1 MHRLLT
7 AGLVLSSLAFLFV
20 TSASAE
26 AISAFVDNISGGSAR
41 FDAVPQAGFG
51 FYANASGTEKIN
63 CLGFYD
69 AANGESGFVGDG
81 LQAAHDVALLE
92 FDGSNRVV
100 IAEATIPAGDEATL
114 SGGYRWVSI
123 PEVTLDYTAQGAD
136 YYVLVASQGVER
148 LVRWRRH
155 GRSRPDLWHPYGQR
169 MVNRCCDSRRGRG
182 GPCYP
187 HDRQPIRWGEYGIC
201 RPRAEHVRAAGR
213 RPDWFVGLCLA
224 ETEMTALALKG
235 RQITQPRSAWVG

>member
-26 AISAFVDNISGGSAR
+26 AISAFVDDISGGSAR

-81 LQAAHDVALLE
+81 LQAAHNVALLE

-136 YYVLVASQGVER
+136 YYVLVASQGVNAWSDGGVTAEAGQTFGT
-148 LVRWRRH
+148 LTGNGWSTGAAIPGV
-155 GRSRPDLWHPYGQR
+155 GEADPVTPTIGNPYGGAN
-169 MVNRCCDSRRGRG
+169 MGYAVPEPS
-182 GPCYP
+182 
-187 HDRQPIRWGEYGIC
+187 
-201 RPRAEHVRAAGR
+201 
-213 RPDWFVGLCLA
+213 
-224 ETEMTALALKG
+224 TLALLVAG
-235 RQITQPRSAWVG
+235 LIGLSACAWRKQR